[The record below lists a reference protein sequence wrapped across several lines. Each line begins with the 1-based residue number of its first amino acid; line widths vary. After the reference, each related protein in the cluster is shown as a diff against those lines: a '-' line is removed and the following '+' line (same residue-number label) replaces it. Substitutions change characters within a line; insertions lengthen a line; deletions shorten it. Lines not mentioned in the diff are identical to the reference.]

1 MAQPSDFSDA
11 STPSAQPAFPRL
23 SALARWWRPGPPRP
37 ASEPALGYESA
48 QPWALQGGPIDTQP
62 SPD

>member
-11 STPSAQPAFPRL
+11 STPAAQPALPRRDG
-23 SALARWWRPGPPRP
+23 LARWWRTSPPQP

-48 QPWALQGGPIDTQP
+48 QPWALQGAPIDTQP